1 MIKIK
6 NGFEL
11 ENSYVFNDLHGT
23 YLLFVDQIKK
33 DCHFVSSC
41 LGYTHERNFK
51 MNEADPN
58 VCKQLVW
65 SAAVCESLQLKD
77 SILK

>member
-11 ENSYVFNDLHGT
+11 ENSYVFDDLHGT

-33 DCHFVSSC
+33 DCHLVCCF
-41 LGYTHERNFK
+41 GYTLERNFK
-51 MNEADPN
+51 MNEADPKE
-58 VCKQLVW
+58 CKILVW